1 MARQEAEMLA
11 REVWR
16 NSPDTVRQAL
26 AARGSDAPLEQ
37 LLAADARWRAAQ
49 AELEAAKAER
59 NRGSKEI
66 GALMAAGRKEEA
78 EARRARMG
86 ELGTAIA
93 GLEEQAG
100 MLAAEVAGLEMTIPN
115 LPHASVP
122 LGPDESAN
130 RVERTWGE
138 PPRFDFQPL
147 AHWDLGPALGILD
160 FERAGKIA
168 GARFAVLWGMGA
180 RLERALVAFMLDLHR
195 RRGYREV
202 YVPFLVNREALLGT
216 GQLPKFEA
224 DLFRVADTE
233 LFLVP
238 TAEVPVTNLHRGEI
252 LPEASLP
259 RRYCAYT
266 PCFRAEAGSYG
277 RDVRGL
283 IRQHQFDKVEL
294 VHFSTPE
301 QSEAELEELTR
312 AAELVLQ
319 ELALPYRVVTLST
332 GDLGFAATKTYDLE
346 VWLPGQDR
354 YREISSC
361 SNCGDFQARR
371 ADLKVRPEGGGRAVP
386 LHTLNGSGL
395 AVGRTLIAL
404 LENGQRADGTVV
416 IPPALR
422 PYLDGA
428 ESLTPEA

>member
-1 MARQEAEMLA
+1 MLA

-16 NSPDTVRQAL
+16 NSPDVVRQAL
-26 AARGSDAPLEQ
+26 TARGNDAPFEE
-37 LLAADARWRAAQ
+37 LLAADARWRAVQ

-59 NRGSKEI
+59 NRGSKEV

-78 EARRARMG
+78 EARRARMAS
-86 ELGTAIA
+86 LGAAIA

-100 MLAAEVAGLEMTIPN
+100 ILAAEVAGLELTIPN
-115 LPHASVP
+115 LPDSSVP
-122 LGPDESAN
+122 VGTDETAN

-138 PPRFDFQPL
+138 PPRFDFAPQ

-160 FERAGKIA
+160 FERAGRIA

-180 RLERALVAFMLDLHR
+180 RLERALVTFMLDLHR

-252 LPEASLP
+252 LAEASLP

-294 VHFSTPE
+294 VHFSTP
-301 QSEAELEELTR
+301 QRSDAELEELTHS
-312 AAELVLQ
+312 AELVLQ
-319 ELALPYRVVTLST
+319 ELGLPYRVVTLST
-332 GDLGFAATKTYDLE
+332 GDMGFAATKTYDLE

-371 ADLKVRPEGGGRAVP
+371 ADLKYRPEGGGKALP

-416 IPPALR
+416 MPPALR
-422 PYLDGA
+422 PYLDGVDV
-428 ESLTPEA
+428 LTPEV